1 MVVVRLWFWPKL
13 IWNLNII
20 NPYSVLPRKKGMR
33 EGGRLPAT
41 TSASGRQNF
50 TCPFS
55 PGVVSLPPHLVEN
68 TGWQQFSLVFN
79 LV

>member
-1 MVVVRLWFWPKL
+1 M
-13 IWNLNII
+13 

-55 PGVVSLPPHLVEN
+55 PGVVSLPPHLVKTLDESDSYRIWSKTYGDFEN
-68 TGWQQFSLVFN
+68 DAHGPCFCAIE
-79 LV
+79 